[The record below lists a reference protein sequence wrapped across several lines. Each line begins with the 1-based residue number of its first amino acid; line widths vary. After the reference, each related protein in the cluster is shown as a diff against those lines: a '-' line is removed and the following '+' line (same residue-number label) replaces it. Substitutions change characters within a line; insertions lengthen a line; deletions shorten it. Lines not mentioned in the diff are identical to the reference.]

1 MSYWRERYGLQ
12 TRDFILGVIAGVEAY
27 AVWKDGSQHV
37 GIREHYLSDVIEE
50 IKQDLGWEHVT
61 VLSEQKEEG
70 GELCK
75 E

>member
-1 MSYWRERYGLQ
+1 MSYGRERYGLQ

-50 IKQDLGWEHVT
+50 IKQDLGWEQAVSVVRNEN
-61 VLSEQKEEG
+61 VLLQI
-70 GELCK
+70 
-75 E
+75 

>member
-50 IKQDLGWEHVT
+50 IKQDLGWEQAVSVVRNEN
-61 VLSEQKEEG
+61 VLLQI
-70 GELCK
+70 
-75 E
+75 